1 MYEAFVVIL
10 AAGMIG
16 LLVGIISACLVTA
29 QFYLF
34 LELPFALKVSQKSI
48 LLLVPYLAHSDAL
61 HHRANNNLLCGGSSH
76 NSSQQERDRS
86 GA

>member
-1 MYEAFVVIL
+1 MVATTSNIRDNIWEYGVLRSMGVTKAEGSRIYMYEAFVVIL

-34 LELPFALKVSQKSI
+34 LELPFAL
-48 LLLVPYLAHSDAL
+48 
-61 HHRANNNLLCGGSSH
+61 
-76 NSSQQERDRS
+76 
-86 GA
+86 

>member
-1 MYEAFVVIL
+1 MGVTKAEGSRIYMYEAFVVIL

-34 LELPFALKVSQKSI
+34 LELPFAL
-48 LLLVPYLAHSDAL
+48 
-61 HHRANNNLLCGGSSH
+61 
-76 NSSQQERDRS
+76 
-86 GA
+86 